1 VSIRPDPR
9 LARTRARALAAAYDL
24 LLEVGF
30 GLVTMD
36 GVSARSGVAKSTL
49 YRHWPTRDDLLREA
63 FSERAL
69 AGTASGPDLRSSL
82 LSYALAVA
90 EGLRHVWGRAAASLA
105 VEALDDPDQR
115 RAQQV
120 FVTGYTADLHGLVD
134 AAVGR
139 GEIDRSDRVAEVLD
153 RLVGALFYR
162 FLFVAVPLD
171 RDFVTREVDHAVRE
185 LAPRGAPDT
194 GQRTAARTTRPCR

>member
-1 VSIRPDPR
+1 MPTRPDPR

-36 GVSARSGVAKSTL
+36 RVSERSGVAKSTL
-49 YRHWPTRDDLLREA
+49 YRHWATRDDLLREA

-69 AGTASGPDLRSSL
+69 AATTSGSDLRSSL
-82 LSYALAVA
+82 LAYGLAFA
-90 EGLRHVWGRAAASLA
+90 EGLRAVWGRAAASLA
-105 VEALDDPDQR
+105 VDALDDAAQR

-120 FVTGYTADLHGLVD
+120 FVTGYTADLHGLVG
-134 AAVGR
+134 AAEQR
-139 GEIDRSDRVAEVLD
+139 GEIERPERVDEVLD

-162 FLFVAVPLD
+162 YLFVLAPLD
-171 RDFVTREVDHAVRE
+171 RDFVTREVDHAVHALTR
-185 LAPRGAPDT
+185 
-194 GQRTAARTTRPCR
+194 AALTTDPQGGGR

>member
-1 VSIRPDPR
+1 MPSRPDPR

-30 GLVTMD
+30 RQVTMD

-49 YRHWPTRDDLLREA
+49 YRHWTTRDDLLREA
-63 FSERAL
+63 FSRRAL
-69 AGTASGPDLRSSL
+69 AGTATGSDLASSL
-82 LSYALAVA
+82 SSYARAFA
-90 EGLRHVWGRAAASLA
+90 EGLEAAWGRAAASLA
-105 VEALDDPDQR
+105 VDALDDPEQR

-134 AAVGR
+134 AAVER
-139 GEIDRSDRVAEVLD
+139 GEIEPPDRPDAVLD

-162 FLFVAVPLD
+162 FLFVPAPLD
-171 RDFVTREVDHAVRE
+171 GAFVAREVDHAVRA
-185 LAPRGAPDT
+185 LAGGSPHTDAPGGPR
-194 GQRTAARTTRPCR
+194 